1 MKIIKQ
7 FGLCAAAAFFIV
19 ATPAFAATSDYTN
32 FWSFDDAA
40 GHSVAD
46 TGGQHGVITGSST
59 GLGWASGKIGT
70 SLGMDGLTG
79 EGVTLPNG
87 FLTGSQGTLSTWF
100 RIEELSDRNVIF
112 SGKSTSDNNI
122 YVLLSIDRDGRPQM
136 QFRTDPTGSDHK
148 AQGVAI
154 LNRNEW
160 YNLVLTAN
168 TVSYK
173 MYVNGIELAVA
184 GENIGRWFPDFT
196 NQTLSYRIG
205 ASEAYPLVG
214 SWNGMLDEVRIYNRV
229 LTQDDVT
236 ALYEEGNA
244 GRPTAPLSIR
254 PVLSFT
260 ISSETIMPKD
270 AVTLSWSSANVDTCS
285 ASGDWSGVL
294 LLSGSRVMSDIS
306 TDAAYSMTCT
316 GKGGP
321 IESTV
326 RVHVGT
332 SSEGAA
338 VGSEPPTVPGVV
350 LPFVPTVSETPLFV
364 HDLSVGVRGGDVKQM
379 QLLLIQDGVLA
390 DGLSSGYF
398 GTLTKEA
405 VMKFQEKRGVPATG
419 YVGPLTR
426 GVLNTLGRGTLT
438 VTVVTPTTEPA
449 GSVTLTA
456 GSGLSNAE
464 IDTKIAAIMKLI
476 AELQKQ
482 LAVLRAGN

>member
-1 MKIIKQ
+1 MKKIKQ
-7 FGLCAAAAFFIV
+7 LSVFVAAVFFFV
-19 ATPAFAATSDYTN
+19 AIPAFAATNDYIN
-32 FWSFDDAA
+32 FWSFDDAG

-46 TGGQHGVITGSST
+46 TGGKNGVIMGSST

-70 SLGMDGLTG
+70 SLGMDGQTG
-79 EGVTLPNG
+79 EGVVLPDG
-87 FLTGSQGTLSTWF
+87 FLTGSQGTLSAWF

-112 SGKSTSDNNI
+112 SGKSTIDNNI

-136 QFRTDPTGSDHK
+136 QFRTDPTGNDRK

-160 YNLVLTAN
+160 YNLVLTADA
-168 TVSYK
+168 VSYK
-173 MYVNGIELAVA
+173 MYVNGVEIAIA

-196 NQTLSYRIG
+196 NHTLSYRIG

-214 SWNGMLDEVRIYNRV
+214 SWNGMIDEVRIYNRV

-236 ALYEEGNA
+236 ALYAEGNA

-260 ISSETIMPKD
+260 ISSDTIAPKD
-270 AVTLSWSSANVDTCS
+270 AVTLSWNATNVDTCS

-294 LLSGSRVMSDIS
+294 DLSGTRVMSSVS

-332 SSEGAA
+332 STESTAT
-338 VGSEPPTVPGVV
+338 SSQTPSVPGVV
-350 LPFVPTVSETPLFV
+350 LPFVPTVSEAPLFV
-364 HDLSVGVRGGDVKQM
+364 HDLSLGVRGDDVKQM
-379 QLLLIQDGVLA
+379 QLLLIQEGVLA

-426 GVLNTLGRGTLT
+426 GILNTLEKGTLT
-438 VTVVTPTTEPA
+438 VTVETPTVEPA
-449 GSVTLTA
+449 APTVLNA
-456 GSGLSNAE
+456 GSGLSSAE
-464 IDTKIAAIMKLI
+464 IDAKIAAIMKLI
-476 AELQKQ
+476 AELQRQ